1 MVSMNGLVDD
11 VYDNYAVG
19 SKNHQTVLL
28 KQWSEWITP
37 NCVHWIFCLV
47 QLLPVILDPFQKW
60 VFYSWQKEFAS

>member
-1 MVSMNGLVDD
+1 MVSMNGLVDG

-28 KQWSEWITP
+28 KQWSEWITQ

-47 QLLPVILDPFQKW
+47 QLLTVILGPFQKW
-60 VFYSWQKEFAS
+60 IFYSWQKEFVS